1 MRLLY
6 IFIPLLILNGLILSQ
21 TQVSVSSD
29 SSWATIGEKIK
40 IKIIVKTS
48 QKSDNIIIDIGEKE
62 FDITRQGKLKKSIV
76 DGFTIYEKN
85 IGIAFF
91 KTGDYNIGPFRIS
104 IKQGE
109 KTIEERESNTIPIII
124 KSLLEED
131 DKDIKPL
138 KNLIDIKGNP
148 FFVLKYFLALL
159 IIAAVLFFVF
169 YTLKK
174 SRERPEIPTIPVL
187 PPLEEF
193 EKRFNLLKRKKFIE
207 DGKIKIFFIAL
218 TEIYKNF
225 VSRYYDI
232 NAEDLTSYEIVS
244 ILKKREEDSFV
255 LENFNSVFYIS
266 DLSKFAKFI
275 PDSND
280 IKDLDFRIHKIIDI
294 LKIKITEEEEDV
306 AL

>member
-1 MRLLY
+1 MRSLKF
-6 IFIPLLILNGLILSQ
+6 FILILFFNGLIFSQ

-29 SSWATIGEKIK
+29 SSWATIGDKIK

-48 QKSDNIIIDIGEKE
+48 RKSDNITVTIGKKD
-62 FDITRQGKLKKSIV
+62 FDITGQGALQQKIV

-85 IGIAFF
+85 IEIVFF
-91 KTGDYNIGPFRIS
+91 KTGDFNIGPFRIG
-104 IKQGE
+104 INQGE
-109 KTIEERESNTIPIII
+109 RTIEERESNTIPIKI
-124 KSLLEED
+124 KSLLEEG

-138 KNLIDIKGNP
+138 KGLADIKGNP
-148 FFVLKYFLALL
+148 FYVLKYFVALL
-159 IIAAVLFFVF
+159 LIAAVLLFIF
-169 YTLKK
+169 YKLKK
-174 SRERPEIPTIPVL
+174 NKEQPKIPAIPVL
-187 PPLEEF
+187 PPLDEF
-193 EKRFNLLKRKKFIE
+193 EKRINFLKRKRFIE
-207 DGKIKIFFIAL
+207 DGKIKIFFVAL

-232 NAEDLTSYEIVS
+232 NAEDLTSYEISS
-244 ILKKREEDSFV
+244 ILKKREEDSSV

-280 IKDLDFRIHKIIDI
+280 IKDLYLKIHEIIDI
-294 LKIKITEEEEDV
+294 LKKKNKGEEENV